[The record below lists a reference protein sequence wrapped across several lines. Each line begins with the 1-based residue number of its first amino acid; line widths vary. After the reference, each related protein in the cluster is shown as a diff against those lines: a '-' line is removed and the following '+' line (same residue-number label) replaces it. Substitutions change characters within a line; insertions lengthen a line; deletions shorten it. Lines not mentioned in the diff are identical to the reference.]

1 MQAPATCVWQNP
13 LKTSLGSW
21 NGSKNRLKSI
31 AYLQAPPW
39 EIQKKKSKKA
49 YKSGSQDK
57 NKTLHKNGNR
67 KTKQSQAE
75 RNRNCATFEEVEM
88 LFKY

>member
-1 MQAPATCVWQNP
+1 VTKPLENIIGFLKRVQKP
-13 LKTSLGSW
+13 LKKHCILAGASLR
-21 NGSKNRLKSI
+21 NT
-31 AYLQAPPW
+31 
-39 EIQKKKSKKA
+39 KKKSKKA